1 MLVTKPYDRLHALKY
16 AQKWA
21 LERNPLFYDFA
32 DIGGDCT
39 NFVSQCLY
47 AGSCVMNYTP
57 IYGWYFL
64 SIDDRS
70 ASWTGVEYLYRFL
83 IENKGEGPFATQT
96 DAEQAE
102 AGDVIQLGNADGT
115 YYHSLMITGVQGN
128 TFLVAAHNNDVLNRR
143 LSTYRYDRIRY
154 LHIQGVRLVIA
165 DTTSCFEA
173 LYAGTSIESEGNGST
188 AETTSEQNR
197 FFTDLT
203 QSILDL

>member
-1 MLVTKPYDRLHALKY
+1 
-16 AQKWA
+16 
-21 LERNPLFYDFA
+21 
-32 DIGGDCT
+32 
-39 NFVSQCLY
+39 
-47 AGSCVMNYTP
+47 MNYTP

-83 IENKGEGPFATQT
+83 IENKGEGPFAIQT

-102 AGDVIQLGNADGT
+102 VGDIIQLGNEDGT
-115 YYHSLMITGVQGN
+115 YYHSLIITGVQGN
-128 TFLVAAHNNDVLNRR
+128 TFLVAAHNNDVFNRR

-165 DTTSCFEA
+165 DTNSCFEA
-173 LYAGTSIESEGNGST
+173 LYAGTSIEGEDNDAT
-188 AETTSEQNR
+188 ASIPSEQN
-197 FFTDLT
+197 FTSSDPS